1 MPKQQ
6 QPQGPSATQLKG
18 EDGVC
23 ETVVVDGVRVNKH
36 DLDDDEQS
44 SGKPDKHS
52 PVNTPISTRKA
63 TAKKSGGNA
72 SDEDFDG
79 MTVEELKKHLDK
91 EGVEYTSDDLKDDLV
106 KKAKK
111 GK

>member
-6 QPQGPSATQLKG
+6 PGPSATQLRG

-23 ETVVVDGVRVNKH
+23 ETVVVDGVRINRH
-36 DLDDDEQS
+36 EYDEEEM
-44 SGKPDKHS
+44 GAAKPDKHS
-52 PVNTPISTRKA
+52 PVPSAGAGPSRAK
-63 TAKKSGGNA
+63 AKKQQAEG
-72 SDEDFDG
+72 EDFEG

-91 EGVEYTSDDLKDDLV
+91 EGIEYSSDDLKDDLV
-106 KKAKK
+106 KHAKK